1 MRLDI
6 CSCQDKQEAFHD
18 FTLALSF
25 QVLLR
30 TIENDCHAE
39 KKSQRLSDFRLRKT
53 FIKDLKVK

>member
-30 TIENDCHAE
+30 PIENDCHAE
-39 KKSQRLSDFRLRKT
+39 KKSQRLSDLRLRK
-53 FIKDLKVK
+53 FS

>member
-30 TIENDCHAE
+30 PIENDCHAE
-39 KKSQRLSDFRLRKT
+39 KKSQKGLSDFRLRK
-53 FIKDLKVK
+53 LS